1 MTCMVMYMNGARTGM
16 IKNFTESRRQKKT
29 RCVKIQAA
37 AGVLCVA
44 VLGTGIPGICAAL
57 IASGR
62 RRSTGAATTGF
73 G

>member
-1 MTCMVMYMNGARTGM
+1 MHGNVYEWCEDWYDKKFYGKPTA
-16 IKNFTESRRQKKT
+16 KKKT